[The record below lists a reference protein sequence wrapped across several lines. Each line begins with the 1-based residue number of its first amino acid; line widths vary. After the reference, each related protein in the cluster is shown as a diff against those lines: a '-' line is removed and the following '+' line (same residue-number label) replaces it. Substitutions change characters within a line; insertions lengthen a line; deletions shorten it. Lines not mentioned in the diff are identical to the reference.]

1 MQSFSFS
8 SFNFFLRRKHG
19 ETRDPVA
26 PFDRKSDFNF
36 TLLSLAP
43 LACYL
48 NNYSAIKS
56 SMKIFSATLFFL
68 LPLVQSSAAP
78 SSLIR
83 LEERDFGGLDDGSTV
98 RQFLLRN
105 ENGMTVGVISYGA
118 IITEIQVPDR
128 KGNVRNVIAGS
139 QYLDDYLGPFPAA
152 AVIGRFANRIK
163 DGRFKIDGQ
172 DYQVTQN
179 ARANHIHG
187 GTKGFAKVNWNAK
200 ALPVSETEAGVVF
213 SYFSEDG
220 EEGYPGNLIATVTY
234 TLNDQNELSLTYTAK
249 TDKPTIINLTNH
261 AYFNLANGG
270 GFEDHILWLNAHHY
284 TLADSD
290 LLPTGE
296 LATVSGS
303 PFDFTVPQ
311 TIGWRLDQIGEPH
324 PNKYDDN
331 FVIKAGR
338 NQLVVAARV
347 HEPESGRLMEVRTDQ
362 PGIQL
367 YTGNKHGFCLETQHY
382 PDSINHPQFPS
393 PIVRPSKPFKSTTQ
407 FVFSIQ

>member
-1 MQSFSFS
+1 
-8 SFNFFLRRKHG
+8 
-19 ETRDPVA
+19 
-26 PFDRKSDFNF
+26 
-36 TLLSLAP
+36 
-43 LACYL
+43 
-48 NNYSAIKS
+48 
-56 SMKIFSATLFFL
+56 MKIFSATLFFL
-68 LPLVQSSAAP
+68 LLLIQPFAAS

-83 LEERDFGGLDDGSTV
+83 LEESDFGELDDGSTV

-105 ENGMTVGVISYGA
+105 ANGMTVGVISYGA
-118 IITEIQVPDR
+118 IITEIKVPDR
-128 KGNVRNVIAGS
+128 KGNVRNIVAGS
-139 QYLDDYLGPFPAA
+139 QSLDDYLGPFPAA

-187 GTKGFAKVNWNAK
+187 GVKGFAKVNWSAE
-200 ALPVSETEAGVVF
+200 ALPVSKTESGVVF
-213 SYFSEDG
+213 SYFSKDG

-234 TLNDQNELSLTYTAK
+234 TLNDQNELSLAYTAK
-249 TDKPTIINLTNH
+249 TDKPTIVNLTNH

-270 GFEDHILWLNAHHY
+270 GFEDHILWLNAHQY
-284 TLADSD
+284 AIADSD

-311 TIGWRLDQIGEPH
+311 KIGWRLDQIGEPH
-324 PNKYDDN
+324 PYKYDDT

-362 PGIQL
+362 PGVQL